1 MAQLMPL
8 SLTVSC
14 FSKIQ
19 TDLPLWYRLTWV
31 VPDKGPLN
39 VCVCVCASAYLL
51 CCQVAIRGL
60 ARALCMGEFLDAAAA
75 DAAAAAA
82 DRQPNAGRQCGDT
95 PTHPRFDATTAA
107 TPTHLGFDAAT
118 ATTPDRRLSSSAR
131 RHSRSPY
138 YQRYHQRYHEPPPS
152 PTAARPPPSQRRL
165 SVSDASVTSTRARNM
180 FRWRSSTYLATKFR
194 LQCQI
199 KRLSG

>member
-1 MAQLMPL
+1 
-8 SLTVSC
+8 
-14 FSKIQ
+14 
-19 TDLPLWYRLTWV
+19 
-31 VPDKGPLN
+31 

-95 PTHPRFDATTAA
+95 PTHPRFDA
-107 TPTHLGFDAAT
+107 AT

-138 YQRYHQRYHEPPPS
+138 YQRYHEPPPS